1 MRHPKTIEEVTIRER
16 EARELAA
23 ANLARAEMAEQR
35 LGETLQIAKNL
46 KAQVEQ
52 LRASE

>member
-1 MRHPKTIEEVTIRER
+1 MRHPKTIEEVMADAEQ
-16 EARELAA
+16 ARQLAA
-23 ANLARAEMAEQR
+23 ANLARAEKAEER

-52 LRASE
+52 LRAG